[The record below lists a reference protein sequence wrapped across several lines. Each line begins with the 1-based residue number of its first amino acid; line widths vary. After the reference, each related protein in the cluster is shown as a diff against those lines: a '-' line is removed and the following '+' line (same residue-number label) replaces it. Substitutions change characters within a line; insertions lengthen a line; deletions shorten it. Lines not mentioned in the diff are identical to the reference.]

1 MKAQRRDSNE
11 DGIVEALEDA
21 GYRVERVG
29 VPLPFDLLVSRIGYP
44 VALKMEVKTATG
56 KLTLNQE
63 GELAV
68 HGIVVVRT
76 ADEAIRAAERWL

>member
-11 DGIVEALEDA
+11 EGIVEALEDA
-21 GYRVERVG
+21 GYRVSRHYT
-29 VPLPFDLLVSRIGYP
+29 PDPFDLAIARVGSPMWLHV
-44 VALKMEVKTATG
+44 EVKTPKG
-56 KLTLNQE
+56 SLTIQQE